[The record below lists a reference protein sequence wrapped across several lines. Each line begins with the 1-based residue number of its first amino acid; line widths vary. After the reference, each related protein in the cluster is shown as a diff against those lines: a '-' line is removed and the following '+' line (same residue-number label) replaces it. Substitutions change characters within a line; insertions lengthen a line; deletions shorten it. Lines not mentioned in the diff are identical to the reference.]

1 MKPKRYRLSVP
12 LSDSEVIQWLS
23 NQRSVSASV
32 RVLVKMAIHTYG
44 YMDATTLSIERLNE
58 KLGDNVM
65 VEPSVPKV
73 AKKPA
78 KEEAVEQVDDKPT
91 ELEDDGFV
99 DVNDLLSMR

>member
-23 NQRSVSASV
+23 SQRSVSASV
-32 RVLVKMAIHTYG
+32 RVLVKLAIHTYG
-44 YMDATTLSIERLNE
+44 YVDATTLSIERLNE

-65 VEPSVPKV
+65 GEPSVPKV
-73 AKKPA
+73 AEKKTMKAEPVDE
-78 KEEAVEQVDDKPT
+78 KPEAT
-91 ELEDDGFV
+91 DDGFV

>member
-23 NQRSVSASV
+23 NQKSVSASV

-44 YMDATTLSIERLNE
+44 YADATTLSIERLNE

-65 VEPSVPKV
+65 VESSVPKV
-73 AKKPA
+73 VKKE
-78 KEEAVEQVDDKPT
+78 KVDPDEPHIEPKD
-91 ELEDDGFV
+91 DDGFV

>member
-44 YMDATTLSIERLNE
+44 YADATTLSIERLNE

-65 VEPSVPKV
+65 VEPSVPK
-73 AKKPA
+73 AAEKKITKAETVDEKP
-78 KEEAVEQVDDKPT
+78 EAT
-91 ELEDDGFV
+91 DDGFV